1 MAEMVRKHF
10 TMPRNVADEFER
22 VAGQRNQSEQLT
34 HLVEA
39 WLKKQRLLNVV
50 ETFAG
55 FISAEDHP
63 EWATAED
70 VNEWVRSMRSGSRDP
85 WALADAGADLTRPDD

>member
-1 MAEMVRKHF
+1 MSDMVRKHF
-10 TMPRNVADEFER
+10 TMPRELAEEFER
-22 VAGQRNQSEQLT
+22 RVGQRNQSEQLT

-50 ETFAG
+50 DTFAG

-70 VNEWVRSMRSGSRDP
+70 VNEWVRLMRSGSRDP
-85 WALADAGADLTRPDD
+85 WALTDAEADPSHPDD